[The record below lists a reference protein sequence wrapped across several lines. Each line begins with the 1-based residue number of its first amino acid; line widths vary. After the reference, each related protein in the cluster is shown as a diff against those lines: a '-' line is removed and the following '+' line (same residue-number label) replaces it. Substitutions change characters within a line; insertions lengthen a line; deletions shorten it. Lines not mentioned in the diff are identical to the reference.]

1 MKPDVNSESSF
12 AAALAALP
20 LLGPQ
25 RLRKLLS
32 CHVPSEA
39 WAVLRG
45 EHRAHASV
53 EALLSPEFLGHKLRE
68 RATNAHVQAVYE
80 QCVRGDIRATFIGD
94 SQYPAILAADI
105 APPAVL
111 FWCGDLTVLT
121 QRRVGIIGT
130 RAATAAGRYMA
141 SQLAHDLTN
150 HGIAVVSGLARGV
163 DAWAHRG
170 AIKATLDAESLPTS
184 SSTTCGRP
192 IAIVASGLD
201 VVYPRENAKLWAE
214 VQNSGVVLSESPP
227 GTPPEAFRFPLRNR
241 ILAALCEVLVVVE
254 SRVAG
259 GSMITVE
266 EAQKRDVMVM
276 AVPGS
281 PRTSSSAGTN
291 LLLQQGCAPVVD
303 VADVLVALGL
313 DHRRCFP
320 NTFDPRRQPGIGD
333 QVVLDAFGNDA
344 FGNDAFGSG
353 AVTLDQLMIRTKGDL
368 VTTALALGRLEA
380 AGWVVNNAGWWEA
393 VGPPRA

>member
-1 MKPDVNSESSF
+1 MYSESSY

-20 LLGPQ
+20 LLGPH

-39 WAVLRG
+39 WAVVRG
-45 EHRAHASV
+45 DHRAHSSV
-53 EALLSPEFLGHKLRE
+53 EALFSREFLGHKLRE
-68 RATNAHVQAVYE
+68 RATDAHLQAIHE
-80 QCVRGDIRATFIGD
+80 QCVKSDIRVTFIGD
-94 SQYPAILAADI
+94 SEYPAILAVDI

-111 FWCGDLTVLT
+111 FWCGDLSALT

-141 SQLAHDLTN
+141 SQLAHDLTSE
-150 HGIAVVSGLARGV
+150 GVAIVSGLARGV

-170 AIKATLDAESLPTS
+170 AMRAAVDAQTMSTSL
-184 SSTTCGRP
+184 STTFGRP
-192 IAIVASGLD
+192 VAVVASGLD
-201 VVYPRENAKLWAE
+201 VVYPRENAQLWAE
-214 VQNSGVVLSESPP
+214 VRSHGVVLSESPP

-254 SRVAG
+254 SRVVG

-266 EAQKRDVMVM
+266 EAQKRDVTVM

-320 NTFDPRRQPGIGD
+320 NTYDPRRPPNTAD
-333 QVVLDAFGNDA
+333 QVVLDAFGN
-344 FGNDAFGSG
+344 G
-353 AVTLDQLMIRTKGDL
+353 AATLDQLMVRTKGDL

-380 AGWVVNNAGWWEA
+380 DGWVVNNAGWWEA
-393 VGPPRA
+393 VGPSRA